1 MIGEVFNKNHH
12 EDILK
17 NSSDM
22 PISVDTQKEKKKK
35 HHSSDHWPAAKINLN
50 VIAQHQLW
58 PKC

>member
-22 PISVDTQKEKKKK
+22 PISVDNQKEKKEKEK
-35 HHSSDHWPAAKINLN
+35 APQFRSLISSKDQFECYRLRNL
-50 VIAQHQLW
+50 
-58 PKC
+58 

>member
-22 PISVDTQKEKKKK
+22 PISVDTQKEKRKRKRK
-35 HHSSDHWPAAKINLN
+35 STTVQITGQQQRSI
-50 VIAQHQLW
+50 
-58 PKC
+58 

>member
-22 PISVDTQKEKKKK
+22 PISVDTQKEKKRKRK
-35 HHSSDHWPAAKINLN
+35 STTVQITGQQQRSI
-50 VIAQHQLW
+50 
-58 PKC
+58 

>member
-22 PISVDTQKEKKKK
+22 PISVDTQKEKRKRKRK
-35 HHSSDHWPAAKINLN
+35 STTVQITGQQQRSIWMLQANTN
-50 VIAQHQLW
+50 
-58 PKC
+58 